1 MAPRFPLLLKSA
13 FGPVFIPLNTILRID
28 AEDKYSR
35 LHFTNGDSMVL
46 LHGLSDLEER
56 LCCGQRI
63 GDRVFLRTHRSCI
76 VALHHADALQGRDQ
90 VMLNGRPAP
99 ISRSAWGQLLHLLGS
114 IDSPEKALRSA

>member
-1 MAPRFPLLLKSA
+1 MEPRFPLILKSA
-13 FGPVFIPLNTILRID
+13 YGPIFITLNSILRID

-35 LHFTNGDSMVL
+35 LHYINGDSVVL

-76 VALHHADALQGRDQ
+76 VALHHADSLAGRDR
-90 VMLNGRPAP
+90 VVLRGKPAP
-99 ISRSAWGQLLHLLGS
+99 ISRSAWSRLRDLLGS
-114 IDSPEKALRSA
+114 VGSAKQALRSA

>member
-1 MAPRFPLLLKSA
+1 MEPRFPLILKSTY
-13 FGPVFIPLNTILRID
+13 GPVFIPLNNIVRID

-35 LHFTNGDSMVL
+35 LHYTNGESMVL
-46 LHGLSDLEER
+46 LHSLSDLEER

-90 VMLNGRPAP
+90 VVLNGQQAP

-114 IDSPEKALRSA
+114 IGTPEKALRSA